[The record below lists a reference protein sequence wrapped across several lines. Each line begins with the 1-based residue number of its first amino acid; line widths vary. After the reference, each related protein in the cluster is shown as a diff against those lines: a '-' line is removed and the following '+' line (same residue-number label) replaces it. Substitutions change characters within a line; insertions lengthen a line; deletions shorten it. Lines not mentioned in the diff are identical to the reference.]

1 MECIDGFRQAA
12 KLPSLNGMNQTD
24 VSGLGPL
31 VDTHAHIF
39 PRNTPLIEGATHR
52 PSRDVTAEEYLRV
65 LDEHGVLFGVHA
77 AASFM
82 GPYNDYTLAALACHR
97 RLRATV
103 IVDPISPLEL
113 KAMDA
118 AGVVGIRFSLHN
130 YRAIPDLRSVDYQR
144 LLRRVAEL
152 DWHVH
157 VYAEGE
163 RVAELTDQLLAA
175 EVKIVID
182 HYGNPEAAS
191 GMNARGFQAA
201 LRALGSGRGW
211 VKVSAPYRS
220 PGADHAALAAKLLAE
235 GGPERL
241 LFASDWPFVGH
252 ETKVTYRQMIDSFE
266 QVIPDPSIRARIG
279 RTAAKLYRFA

>member
-1 MECIDGFRQAA
+1 
-12 KLPSLNGMNQTD
+12 MNQTD
-24 VSGLGPL
+24 ETGLGPL
-31 VDTHAHIF
+31 VDTHAHIY

-52 PSRDVTAEEYLRV
+52 PHRDVTAEEYLRV

-82 GPYNDYTLAALACHR
+82 GSYNDFTLAALAQHR
-97 RLRATV
+97 RLRATA
-103 IVDPISPLEL
+103 IVEPGIGLHEL

-130 YRAIPDLRSVDYQR
+130 YKTLPDLASADYQR
-144 LLRRVAEL
+144 LLRRVADL

-163 RVAELTDQLLAA
+163 RVAVLTEQLLAA
-175 EVKIVID
+175 GVKIVID
-182 HYGNPEAAS
+182 HYGNPTAEA
-191 GMNARGFQAA
+191 GMNAPGFQAA
-201 LRALGSGRGW
+201 LRAIGSGRGW
-211 VKVSAPYRS
+211 AKVSAPYRS

-252 ETKVTYRQMIDSFE
+252 ETKVTYRQMLDSFE
-266 QVIPDPSIRARIG
+266 QVIPDPAVRARIG